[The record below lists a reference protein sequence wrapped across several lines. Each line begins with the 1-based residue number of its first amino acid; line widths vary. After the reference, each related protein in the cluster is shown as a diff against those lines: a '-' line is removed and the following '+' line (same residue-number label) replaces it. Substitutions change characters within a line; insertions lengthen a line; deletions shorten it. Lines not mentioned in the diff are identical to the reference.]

1 MPQEVHISMN
11 MSLNITEWEK
21 MCEQEVPLQKEM
33 KKKWTSKQ
41 YRNGNYMYFTIQWD
55 KMNPILWVI
64 INGNAYSALKRVE

>member
-1 MPQEVHISMN
+1 
-11 MSLNITEWEK
+11 
-21 MCEQEVPLQKEM
+21 M